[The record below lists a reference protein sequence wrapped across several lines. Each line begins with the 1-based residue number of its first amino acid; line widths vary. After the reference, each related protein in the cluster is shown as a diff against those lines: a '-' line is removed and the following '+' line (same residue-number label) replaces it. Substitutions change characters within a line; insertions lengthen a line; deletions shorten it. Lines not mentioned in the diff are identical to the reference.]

1 MTVADANGIFE
12 ASRAGTTNPRP
23 TAPML
28 TPADPRKL
36 TFCLK
41 ASSSSEVAVFIV
53 CLHVCF
59 CMFTRCCFII
69 SFKLEESEQ
78 LPCRQGAGQ
87 TLSLPQRR
95 RAGKQ

>member
-41 ASSSSEVAVFIV
+41 ASSSSELAIFIV
-53 CLHVCF
+53 LGWLVVSMGF
-59 CMFTRCCFII
+59 GLRFRV
-69 SFKLEESEQ
+69 
-78 LPCRQGAGQ
+78 
-87 TLSLPQRR
+87 
-95 RAGKQ
+95 